1 MRFLTNSSG
10 EQSLATQR
18 LSRGARVGRAGIGTA
33 VHKCLG
39 VPLLVIAG
47 VAVTVPAYAQS
58 EIELALD
65 ALKFTVKRTTSIAIT
80 YAAAHT
86 AGGTA
91 GGPGLSPGG
100 CLDFHLTG
108 AGASC
113 GSSDFFPHP
122 PPIGV
127 KGNDVALASA
137 FGSSWALGF
146 RGTATANAT
155 AMKGDFAIA
164 GAYARGGAAASAIG
178 GSLASTG
185 LTKASASFSLGGLTI
200 SGSKDP
206 TDSFYGFMVTDQDPS
221 VLNQTLLSEDVQGT
235 KLGPLVSADVPP
247 DLTTGLPAHVFYALF
262 LRLDGATGNLDVLN
276 YGLSVTTPL
285 TAADFEDHSTA
296 MTSVKELKGAGDFTI
311 DIPFEDLAS
320 SEQAITF
327 DTARLAVAA
336 GAVPEPPTVVLT
348 ALGMLVLLGYASW
361 RSKAGAK

>member
-1 MRFLTNSSG
+1 MTLPTIPSSG
-10 EQSLATQR
+10 QAPTSRHLPLDVDLGNRR
-18 LSRGARVGRAGIGTA
+18 LRRAIRRRIGI
-33 VHKCLG
+33 
-39 VPLLVIAG
+39 PLLVLAG
-47 VAVTVPAYAQS
+47 AAVTLPARAQT
-58 EIELALD
+58 EIDLALD

-122 PPIGV
+122 PPVGV

-146 RGTATANAT
+146 RGTATTNAT

-164 GAYARGGAAASAIG
+164 GAYARGGAAAESLS

-185 LTKASASFSLGGLTI
+185 LTKASASFSLNGLTI

-206 TDSFYGFMVTDQDPS
+206 TDSFYGFMVTDQDPT
-221 VLNQTLLSEDVQGT
+221 VLNQTLLSQEVSGL

-247 DLTTGLPAHVFYALF
+247 DLSVGVPSHVFYALF
-262 LRLDGATGNLDVLN
+262 LNLNGATGKLDVLN
-276 YGLSVTTPL
+276 YGSSVTTPL

-296 MTSVKELKGAGDFTI
+296 TTDVMTLKGPGNFTI
-311 DIPFEDLAS
+311 DIPFEDLSS
-320 SEQAITF
+320 SEQAISF
-327 DTARLAVAA
+327 DSARFAVAA
-336 GAVPEPPTVVLT
+336 ASVPEPSML
-348 ALGMLVLLGYASW
+348 ALCAVGLLAMLGHRRRVAKQASE
-361 RSKAGAK
+361 